1 MIAEGPPEKRPPHML
16 LESLMRF
23 PFLVFP
29 ALIPIALIP
38 GLAACDRTA
47 PTPEQE
53 QAAPEARPG
62 EGAVIETADGMKA
75 ELSYAQAGEP
85 YLPGRFNDPS
95 GGAVQLADFRGR
107 PLLVNLWATW
117 CAPCI
122 MEMPTLDTLAE
133 SETGPRVLVVSQD
146 LDGMEAVGPF
156 FAQQGYATLEPY
168 TDPQNALLT
177 ALGGNANLPTTILYD
192 SAGQEVWR
200 LIGPTE
206 WDDPAV
212 AEMLAEAS

>member
-1 MIAEGPPEKRPPHML
+1 MRL
-16 LESLMRF
+16 LSLVI
-23 PFLVFP
+23 L
-29 ALIPIALIP
+29 APIVLIP
-38 GLAACDRTA
+38 GLAACDRAA
-47 PTPEQE
+47 PMPEQE
-53 QAAPEARPG
+53 QAAPEAKPG

-75 ELSYAQAGEP
+75 ELSYAHAGEP
-85 YLPGRFNDPS
+85 YLPGQFTDPR
-95 GGAVQLADFRGR
+95 GGAVELADFRGR
-107 PLLVNLWATW
+107 PLLINLWATW

-122 MEMPTLDTLAE
+122 REMPTLDVLAGSE
-133 SETGPRVLVVSQD
+133 SGPRVLVVSQD
-146 LDGMEAVGPF
+146 LNGMAAVEPF
-156 FAQQGYATLEPY
+156 FAEQDYAALEPY

-192 SAGQEVWR
+192 SAGREVWR